1 MQVNTIIYYAV
12 IAVSILS
19 PIAFGI
25 FLGSI
30 QTAKLNGSLVSP
42 TLQEGFIWSS
52 QIVLLMTIFAVS
64 YMVDAVIRIFQSVKS
79 NRLHI
84 VDESYMLF
92 HIIFFSIYLVNL
104 IVLDTMFLR
113 SKVGNNVAPGK
124 AFEITG
130 CVIVITGFLS

>member
-19 PIAFGI
+19 PIAFGV
-25 FLGSI
+25 FLGFI
-30 QTAKLNGSLVSP
+30 QTAQLNGSLASSTVKD
-42 TLQEGFIWSS
+42 GFTWSA
-52 QIVLLMTIFAVS
+52 QIVLLVTIFAVT

-79 NRLHI
+79 NRLLI
-84 VDESYMLF
+84 MDESYMLF
-92 HIIFFSIYLVNL
+92 HIIFFSIYLINL
-104 IVLDTMFLR
+104 AVLDAMFLR

-130 CVIVITGFLS
+130 FAIVITGFLS